1 MVLRNCSV
9 PNSERANEHPT
20 TQRWLAAAT
29 KVRQRIKSPAES
41 ATTRRLALLGD
52 GGGNMNWL
60 IRTSLQFR
68 LLIIVLAIALIVVGV
83 RTSDSVPLDVFP
95 EFAPPL
101 VEIQTEAPGIATEDV
116 ESLITVPIE
125 NAVNGIPFVQ
135 TVRSKSVLGLSSVR
149 LIFESG
155 TDLLIARQLVQE
167 RLALVSQQLPM
178 VAKPPV
184 ILPPLSSLSRC
195 LKIGLWSDTQSQ
207 MDMTVL
213 TRWTIRP
220 RLMSIAGVANIA
232 VWGEK
237 EPQLQVVV
245 EPDRLRAS
253 GITLDAVLQTVRD
266 ATAVGAGGF
275 VDTANQRLAL
285 RHVPAVYTPEQL
297 GEIVIGFR
305 TATSP
310 AATAT
315 TSPTPTRVTALP
327 TTPLRIKDVAEVSYD
342 YAPPIGNAIINSRA
356 GLLLIV
362 EKQPWANTLD
372 VTKNVEKAMAELKP
386 AMGEVE
392 YDTTIFRPATFIERA
407 LANLGHSMLV
417 GCVLV
422 VIVLLLFLFDWRCAI
437 ISATAIPL
445 SLLAAVMVLYWRG
458 GTVNTMVLAG
468 LVIAL
473 GEVVDDA
480 IIDVENIMR
489 RLRLNALLEKPR
501 STFEVVFDASME
513 VRSAVV
519 YATVI
524 VVLAFLPVFFL
535 TGLAGAFF
543 RPLAAAYILA
553 ILASLLVALTVTP
566 AMSLILLP
574 KSAQRR
580 SVDGPLVRLFK
591 SLYRTILGITVRL
604 KWGTLAVAALI
615 FLCLVSIIPGLGE
628 QLMPKFRETDFLMH
642 WVEKPGIGID
652 AMDRITLR
660 ASEELMGVDG
670 VRNFGSHIG
679 RATVADEVVGPNFT
693 ELWISIDDDKDYDT
707 TVNKV
712 QAIVDGYPGL
722 YRDLLTYLTERIKEV
737 LTGTSAS
744 IVVRVYGPDLDQL
757 RSTAAEIE
765 ALIKPIAGVTTLK
778 IEPQVLVPQIAID
791 LRVDAA
797 SEFGLTPGMLMQS
810 VNTLV
815 NGTQVGEMYRDQA
828 IFPVVVRGN
837 DNLLTD
843 WATLSNMMI
852 DTPSGAQVPL
862 KSLAS
867 VTIVPAPNEIKREG
881 ASRRLDVTCNVEGR
895 DLASVATDIEAAVR
909 AGVSFKT
916 GYHPEFLGE
925 YAEAKASRQRLLLLS
940 LGSILAITVILYI
953 DFESWRLVLLILLA
967 LPLALASGLLGVV
980 ISGGIISL
988 GSLVGFVTVL
998 GIAARNAIML
1008 ISHYRHLAAEE
1019 PDITHRELIM
1029 RGAEERL
1036 SPILMTALTT
1046 GLALLPLVITGE
1058 LPGQEIEHPMALV
1071 ILTGLVGATLV
1082 NLLVLPVMYGL
1093 FAPRPRTVTI
1103 DA

>member
-1 MVLRNCSV
+1 
-9 PNSERANEHPT
+9 
-20 TQRWLAAAT
+20 
-29 KVRQRIKSPAES
+29 
-41 ATTRRLALLGD
+41 
-52 GGGNMNWL
+52 MNWL
-60 IRTSLQFR
+60 IKTSLQFR
-68 LLIIVLAIALIVVGV
+68 LLVLVLAVALVIVGV

-101 VEIQTEAPGIATEDV
+101 VEIQTEAPGISTEDV

-149 LIFESG
+149 LIFEPG
-155 TDLLIARQLVQE
+155 TDLLTARQLVQE
-167 RLALVSQQLPM
+167 RLALAARTLPM
-178 VAKPPV
+178 VARPPV

-195 LKIGLWSDTQSQ
+195 LKIGLWSNTQSQ
-207 MDMTVL
+207 MEMTVL
-213 TRWTIRP
+213 TKWTIRP

-245 EPDRLRAS
+245 DPDRLRANS
-253 GITLDAVLQTVRD
+253 LTLDAILQTVRD

-297 GEIVIGFR
+297 GEIVVGFR
-305 TATSP
+305 APSA
-310 AATAT
+310 AATGPAVV
-315 TSPTPTRVTALP
+315 SA
-327 TTPLRIKDVAEVSYD
+327 PLRLKDVAEVTYD
-342 YAPPIGNAIINSRA
+342 YAPPIGDAIINSRL

-372 VTKNVEKAMAELKP
+372 VTRNVEKAMAELKP

-392 YDTTIFRPATFIERA
+392 YDTTVFRPATFIERA

-422 VIVLLLFLFDWRCAI
+422 VIVLLLFLFDWRCAV

-445 SLLAAVMVLYWRG
+445 SLLAAVMVLYYRG

-489 RLRLNALLEKPR
+489 RLRLNAKLKQPR
-501 STFEVVFDASME
+501 SNFAVVLEASME

-553 ILASLLVALTVTP
+553 ILASLFVALTVTP

-574 KSAQRR
+574 KSAERR
-580 SVDGPLVRLFK
+580 SIDGLLVRLFK
-591 SLYRTILGITVRL
+591 RIYRTVLGLSLRL
-604 KWGTLAVAALI
+604 KWGTIAVTLVL
-615 FLCLVSIIPGLGE
+615 FGCLVSTIPMLGE
-628 QLMPKFRETDFLMH
+628 RLMPKFRETDFLMH

-652 AMDRITLR
+652 AMNRITIR
-660 ASEELMGVDG
+660 ASDELMAVDG

-693 ELWISIDDDKDYDT
+693 ELWISIDDTKDYDA
-707 TVNKV
+707 TVAEV
-712 QAIVDGYPGL
+712 QEIVDGYPGL

-744 IVVRVYGPDLDQL
+744 IVVRIYGPDLDQL
-757 RSTAAEIE
+757 RATAKEIE
-765 ALIKPIAGVTTLK
+765 SVIKPIEGVATLK
-778 IEPQVLVPQIAID
+778 VEPQVLVPQIAID
-791 LRVDAA
+791 MKVEAA
-797 SEFGLTPGMLMQS
+797 SQFGLTPGMLMNN
-810 VNTLV
+810 VTTLV
-815 NGTQVGEMYRDQA
+815 NGTQFGEMYRDQA
-828 IFPVVVRGN
+828 IFPVVVRGEAK
-837 DNLLTD
+837 LRTD
-843 WATLSNMMI
+843 LATLGDLMI

-862 KSLAS
+862 SSVASLT
-867 VTIVPAPNEIKREG
+867 VVPAPNVIQREG

-895 DLASVATDIEAAVR
+895 DLASVATEIEAAVL
-909 AGVSFKT
+909 ANVKFKT

-940 LGSILAITVILYI
+940 LGSILAITIILYI

-967 LPLALASGLLGVV
+967 LPLALASGLLGVFAG
-980 ISGGIISL
+980 GGIISL

-1008 ISHYRHLAAEE
+1008 ISHYRHLAEEE
-1019 PDITHRELIM
+1019 PTITAMELIL

-1036 SPILMTALTT
+1036 APILMTALTT
-1046 GLALLPLVITGE
+1046 GLALVPLIYTGE
-1058 LPGQEIEHPMALV
+1058 LPGQEIEYPMALV
-1071 ILTGLVGATLV
+1071 ILCGLFGATIV
-1082 NLLVLPVMYGL
+1082 NLLVLPVMYGM
-1093 FAPRPRTVTI
+1093 FAPHQPKE
-1103 DA
+1103 ANPS

>member
-1 MVLRNCSV
+1 
-9 PNSERANEHPT
+9 
-20 TQRWLAAAT
+20 
-29 KVRQRIKSPAES
+29 
-41 ATTRRLALLGD
+41 
-52 GGGNMNWL
+52 MNWL
-60 IRTSLQFR
+60 IQTSLQFR
-68 LLIIVLAIALIVVGV
+68 LLVIVLAIALIIVGV

-149 LIFESG
+149 LIFDPG
-155 TDLLIARQLVQE
+155 TDLLTARQLVQE
-167 RLALVSQQLPM
+167 RLALAAPTLPM
-178 VAKPPV
+178 VARPPV

-207 MDMTVL
+207 MEMTVL
-213 TRWTIRP
+213 TKWTIRP
-220 RLMSIAGVANIA
+220 RLMSIPGVANVA

-245 EPDRLRAS
+245 DPDRLRANNL
-253 GITLDAVLQTVRD
+253 TLDAILQTVRD

-297 GEIVIGFR
+297 GEIVVGFR
-305 TATSP
+305 GQTGNAQVPATGPTTIPSP
-310 AATAT
+310 G
-315 TSPTPTRVTALP
+315 
-327 TTPLRIKDVAEVSYD
+327 TPLRVKDVAEVTYD
-342 YAPPIGNAIINSRA
+342 YAPPIGDAIINSRL

-372 VTKNVEKAMAELKP
+372 VTQNVEKAMAELKP

-392 YDTTIFRPATFIERA
+392 YDTTVFRPATFIERA
-407 LANLGHSMLV
+407 LTNLGHSMLV

-445 SLLAAVMVLYWRG
+445 SLLAAVLVLYYRG
-458 GTVNTMVLAG
+458 GTINTMVLAG

-489 RLRLNALLEKPR
+489 RLRLNSKLEKPR
-501 STFEVVFDASME
+501 SNFAVVLEASLE

-524 VVLAFLPVFFL
+524 VILAFLPVFFL

-553 ILASLLVALTVTP
+553 ILASLVVALTVTP
-566 AMSLILLP
+566 AMSLMLLP

-580 SVDGPLVRLFK
+580 STDGPLVRLFK
-591 SLYRTILGITVRL
+591 RIYRAVLGFALRI
-604 KWGTLAVAALI
+604 KWGTIVVTLI
-615 FLCLVSIIPGLGE
+615 LFGCLVSTIPMLGE

-652 AMDRITLR
+652 AMNRITIR
-660 ASEELMGVDG
+660 ASDEMMAVDG

-693 ELWISIDDDKDYDT
+693 ELWISIDDDKDYDA
-707 TVNKV
+707 TVAEV
-712 QAIVDGYPGL
+712 QEIVDGYPGL

-744 IVVRVYGPDLDQL
+744 IVVRLYGPDLDQL
-757 RSTAAEIE
+757 RLTAKEIE
-765 ALIKPIAGVTTLK
+765 SVIKPIEGVTTLK
-778 IEPQVLVPQIAID
+778 VEPQVLVPQIAID
-791 LRVDAA
+791 MKVEAA
-797 SEFGLTPGMLMQS
+797 SQFGLTPGVLMNN
-810 VNTLV
+810 VTTLV
-815 NGTQVGEMYRDQA
+815 NGMRVGEMYRDQA
-828 IFPVVVRGN
+828 IFPVVVVGEKKLR
-837 DNLLTD
+837 TD
-843 WATLSNMMI
+843 LATLNDLMI

-862 KSLAS
+862 SSVASLS
-867 VTIVPAPNEIKREG
+867 IVPAPNVIAREG
-881 ASRRLDVTCNVEGR
+881 ASRKLDVTCNVDGR
-895 DLASVATDIEAAVR
+895 DLAAVASDIEAAVR
-909 AGVSFKT
+909 EKIEFKS

-940 LGSILAITVILYI
+940 LGSILAITIILYI
-953 DFESWRLVLLILLA
+953 DFESWRLVLLILMA
-967 LPLALASGLLGVV
+967 LPLALASGLLGVFAG
-980 ISGGIISL
+980 GGIISL

-1008 ISHYRHLAAEE
+1008 ISHYRHLAEEE
-1019 PDITHRELIM
+1019 PGITARELIL

-1036 SPILMTALTT
+1036 APILMTALTT
-1046 GLALLPLVITGE
+1046 GLALVPLIYTGE
-1058 LPGQEIEHPMALV
+1058 LPGQEIEYPMALV
-1071 ILTGLVGATLV
+1071 ILTGLAGATMV
-1082 NLLVLPVMYGL
+1082 NLLVLPVLYSWL
-1093 FAPRPRTVTI
+1093 APRNR
-1103 DA
+1103 AA

>member
-1 MVLRNCSV
+1 MS
-9 PNSERANEHPT
+9 
-20 TQRWLAAAT
+20 
-29 KVRQRIKSPAES
+29 
-41 ATTRRLALLGD
+41 
-52 GGGNMNWL
+52 WL
-60 IRTSLQFR
+60 IQTSLQFR
-68 LLIIVLAIALIVVGV
+68 LLVIVLAIVLVIVGI

-101 VEIQTEAPGIATEDV
+101 VEIQTEAPGISTEDV

-149 LIFESG
+149 LIFEPG
-155 TDLLIARQLVQE
+155 TDLLTARQLVQE
-167 RLALVSQQLPM
+167 RLALAARQLPL
-178 VAKPPV
+178 VARPPV

-195 LKIGLWSDTQSQ
+195 LKIGLWSDTQTQ
-207 MDMTVL
+207 MQMTVL
-213 TRWTIRP
+213 TKWTIRP
-220 RLMSIAGVANIA
+220 RLMAVAGVANVA

-237 EPQLQVVV
+237 EPQLQVIVD
-245 EPDRLRAS
+245 PDRLRANNL
-253 GITLDAVLQTVRD
+253 TLDAVLQTVRD

-275 VDTANQRLAL
+275 VDTANQRIAL
-285 RHVPAVYTPEQL
+285 RHIPAVSTPTQL
-297 GEIVIGFR
+297 GEMVITFR
-305 TATSP
+305 P
-310 AATAT
+310 AAPAPTAAA
-315 TSPTPTRVTALP
+315 PLP
-327 TTPLRIKDVAEVSYD
+327 TLPGTPLRVKDVAEVLYD
-342 YAPPIGNAIINSRA
+342 HAPPIGNAIINSRP

-372 VTKNVEKAMAELKP
+372 ITRDVERAMEELRP
-386 AMGEVE
+386 AMGQVE
-392 YDTTIFRPATFIERA
+392 FDTTVFRPATFIERA
-407 LANLGHSMLV
+407 LTNLGRSMLL

-422 VIVLLLFLFDWRCAI
+422 VVVLLFFLFDWRCAV

-445 SLLAAVMVLYWRG
+445 SLLAAVMVLYYRG

-489 RLRLNALLEKPR
+489 RLRLNANLDKPR
-501 STFEVVFDASME
+501 GVFQVVLDASLE

-553 ILASLLVALTVTP
+553 ILASLAVALTVTP
-566 AMSLILLP
+566 AMSLLLLP
-574 KSAQRR
+574 ASARKR
-580 SVDGPLVRLFK
+580 SGDGPIVRVLK
-591 SLYRTILGITVRL
+591 YVYRSILSIALRL
-604 KWGTLAVAALI
+604 RWATLAVTLLVFAGIAA
-615 FLCLVSIIPGLGE
+615 SIPQLGE

-660 ASEELMGVDG
+660 ASEELMAVPG

-693 ELWISIDDDKDYDT
+693 ELWISIDDNQDYDE
-707 TVNKV
+707 TVAKV
-712 QAIVDGYPGL
+712 QSIVDGYPGL
-722 YRDLLTYLTERIKEV
+722 YRDLLTYLSERIKEV

-744 IVVRVYGPDLDQL
+744 IVVRVFGPDMDQL
-757 RSTAAEIE
+757 RATAADVAAVIGPIE
-765 ALIKPIAGVTTLK
+765 GVTTLK
-778 IEPQVLVPQIAID
+778 VEPQVLVPQISID
-791 LRVDAA
+791 MRPEAA
-797 SEFGLTPGMLMQS
+797 SQFGLTPGALMRS
-810 VNTLV
+810 VTTLV
-815 NGTQVGEMYRDQA
+815 NGAQVGEIYRDQA
-828 IFPVVVRGN
+828 IFGVVVRGRERLHS
-837 DNLLTD
+837 DLGMLGE
-843 WATLSNMMI
+843 MMI

-862 KSLAS
+862 SSVANLA
-867 VTIVPAPNEIKREG
+867 IIPAPNEIKREG
-881 ASRRLDVTCNVEGR
+881 ASRRLDITCNVDGR

-909 AGVSFKT
+909 SGVVFNT

-940 LGSILAITVILYI
+940 IGSILAITIILYI
-953 DFESWRLVLLILLA
+953 DFDSWRLVLLILVA
-967 LPLALASGLLGVV
+967 LPLALLSGVLGVFA
-980 ISGGIISL
+980 GGGVISL

-1008 ISHYRHLAAEE
+1008 ISHYRHLAVEE
-1019 PDITHRELIM
+1019 PDIKPQEFII

-1036 SPILMTALTT
+1036 APILMTALTT
-1046 GLALLPLVITGE
+1046 GLALVPLVVTGE
-1058 LPGQEIEHPMALV
+1058 LPGQEIEYPMALV
-1071 ILTGLVGATLV
+1071 ILTGLTGATIV
-1082 NLLVLPVMYGL
+1082 NLLVLPVLYAWLAGPQKP
-1093 FAPRPRTVTI
+1093 AI
-1103 DA
+1103 

>member
-1 MVLRNCSV
+1 
-9 PNSERANEHPT
+9 
-20 TQRWLAAAT
+20 
-29 KVRQRIKSPAES
+29 
-41 ATTRRLALLGD
+41 
-52 GGGNMNWL
+52 MNWL
-60 IRTSLQFR
+60 IKTSLQFR
-68 LLIIVLAIALIVVGV
+68 LLVLVLAAALVVVGV
-83 RTSDSVPLDVFP
+83 QTSDNVPLDVFP

-149 LIFESG
+149 LIFEPG

-167 RLALVSQQLPM
+167 RLALASRQLPM
-178 VAKPPV
+178 VARPPV

-195 LKIGLWSDTQSQ
+195 LKIGLWSDRQSQ

-213 TRWTIRP
+213 TKWTIRP
-220 RLMSIAGVANIA
+220 RLMSISGVANVA

-245 EPDRLRAS
+245 DPDRLRAS
-253 GITLDAVLQTVRD
+253 NITLTAIEQTVRD

-297 GEIVIGFR
+297 GEIVVGFR
-305 TATSP
+305 QSGASSAAVSTVGTVPSP
-310 AATAT
+310 P
-315 TSPTPTRVTALP
+315 S
-327 TTPLRIKDVAEVSYD
+327 PLRIKDVADVTYD
-342 YAPPIGNAIINSRA
+342 YAPPIGDAIINSRP

-372 VTKNVEKAMAELKP
+372 VTRNVEKAMAELKP
-386 AMGEVE
+386 AMGDVE
-392 YDTTIFRPATFIERA
+392 YDTTVFRPATFIERA
-407 LANLGHSMLV
+407 LSNLSHSMLI

-489 RLRLNALLEKPR
+489 RLRLNSQLKEPR
-501 STFEVVFDASME
+501 GVFEVVYDASME

-566 AMSLILLP
+566 AMSLLLLP
-574 KSAQRR
+574 KSAEHR
-580 SVDGPLVRLFK
+580 SIDGPLVRMFK
-591 SLYRTILGITVRL
+591 SIYRMALGFALRF
-604 KWGTLAVAALI
+604 KWGTLTVTVVAFIA
-615 FLCLVSIIPGLGE
+615 LVSTIPQLGE

-652 AMDRITLR
+652 AMARITLR
-660 ASEELMGVDG
+660 ASDELMAVDG

-693 ELWISIDDDKDYDT
+693 ELWISIDDNKDYDT
-707 TVNKV
+707 TVAEV
-712 QAIVDGYPGL
+712 QEIVDGYPGL

-744 IVVRVYGPDLDQL
+744 IVVRIYGPDMEQL
-757 RSTAAEIE
+757 RDTAGRIE
-765 ALIKPIAGVTTLK
+765 TVIKPIKGVTTLK
-778 IEPQVLVPQIAID
+778 VEPQVLVPQIAID
-791 LRVDAA
+791 LKMDAA
-797 SEFGLTPGMLMQS
+797 TQFGLTPGRLMQN
-810 VNTLV
+810 VTTLI
-815 NGTQVGEMYRDQA
+815 NGTQVGEIYLNQA
-828 IFPVVVRGN
+828 IFPVVVRGQQR
-837 DNLLTD
+837 LRTD
-843 WATLSNMMI
+843 LATLGDLMI

-862 KSLAS
+862 KTIAHL
-867 VTIVPAPNEIKREG
+867 TIVPAPNEIKREG

-895 DLASVATDIEAAVR
+895 DLASVATEIEAAVR
-909 AGVSFKT
+909 GDVEFKT

-940 LGSILAITVILYI
+940 LGSILAITIILYI
-953 DFESWRLVLLILLA
+953 DFGNWRLVFLILLA
-967 LPLALASGLLGVV
+967 LPLALASGLLGVFAG
-980 ISGGIISL
+980 GGIISL

-1008 ISHYRHLAAEE
+1008 ISHYRHLAVEE
-1019 PDITHRELIM
+1019 AGLSARELIL

-1036 SPILMTALTT
+1036 APILMTALTT
-1046 GLALLPLVITGE
+1046 GLALVPLIITGE
-1058 LPGQEIEHPMALV
+1058 LPGQEIEYPMALV
-1071 ILTGLVGATLV
+1071 ILAGLAGATLI
-1082 NLLVLPVMYGL
+1082 NLLVLPVLYSWLHVSGKER
-1093 FAPRPRTVTI
+1093 A
-1103 DA
+1103 

>member
-1 MVLRNCSV
+1 
-9 PNSERANEHPT
+9 
-20 TQRWLAAAT
+20 
-29 KVRQRIKSPAES
+29 
-41 ATTRRLALLGD
+41 
-52 GGGNMNWL
+52 MNWL
-60 IRTSLQFR
+60 IRTSLHFR
-68 LLIIVLAIALIVVGV
+68 LLVFVLAIALIVIGV
-83 RTSDSVPLDVFP
+83 RTSDDVPLDVFP

-149 LIFESG
+149 LIFDSG

-167 RLALVSQQLPM
+167 RLTLASRTLPM
-178 VAKPPV
+178 VARPPV

-195 LKIGLWSDTQSQ
+195 LKIGLWSDAQSQ

-213 TRWTIRP
+213 TKWTIRP
-220 RLMSIAGVANIA
+220 RLMSISGVANVA

-245 EPDRLRAS
+245 DPDRLRAS
-253 GITLDAVLQTVRD
+253 SVTLNSVLQTVRD

-297 GEIVIGFR
+297 GEIVIGFQSSAAASNISSNP
-305 TATSP
+305 ATPPSAISATP
-310 AATAT
+310 SAA
-315 TSPTPTRVTALP
+315 PTITGVFAA
-327 TTPLRIKDVAEVSYD
+327 PLRIKDVADVTYD
-342 YAPPIGNAIINSRA
+342 YAPPIGDAIINSRP

-362 EKQPWANTLD
+362 EKQPWANTLE
-372 VTKNVEKAMAELKP
+372 VTRNVEKAMAELKP

-392 YDTTIFRPATFIERA
+392 YDTTVFRPATFIERA
-407 LANLGHSMLV
+407 LGNLSHSMLI

-422 VIVLLLFLFDWRCAI
+422 VCVLLLFLFDWRCAV

-445 SLLAAVMVLYWRG
+445 SLLAAIMVLYYRG

-489 RLRLNALLEKPR
+489 RLRLNAVLPERPIAAVDTSLAGIEPKLLASSDVAKLYRR
-501 STFEVVFDASME
+501 SNFDVVLDASME

-553 ILASLLVALTVTP
+553 ILASLVVALTVTP
-566 AMSLILLP
+566 AMSLALLP
-574 KSAQRR
+574 KSATRR
-580 SVDGPLVRLFK
+580 NTDGPLVRFFK
-591 SLYRTILGITVRL
+591 RTYRAALGFALRL
-604 KWGTLAVAALI
+604 KWGTLAVTG
-615 FLCLVSIIPGLGE
+615 LVFASLLATIPLLGE

-652 AMDRITLR
+652 AMNRITLR
-660 ASEELMGVDG
+660 ASEELMAVDG

-693 ELWISIDDDKDYDT
+693 ELWISIEDDQNYDT
-707 TVNKV
+707 TVAEV
-712 QAIVDGYPGL
+712 QQIVDGYPGL

-744 IVVRVYGPDLDQL
+744 IVVRLYGPDLDTL
-757 RSTAAEIE
+757 RTTAEEIE
-765 ALIKPIAGVTTLK
+765 ATIKPIEGVTTLK
-778 IEPQVLVPQIAID
+778 VEPQVLVPQIAID

-797 SEFGLTPGMLMQS
+797 SQFGLTPGALMNS
-810 VNTLV
+810 VTTLV
-815 NGTQVGEMYRDQA
+815 NGLQVGEMYRDQA
-828 IFPVVVRGN
+828 IFPVVVVGKKTLR
-837 DNLLTD
+837 TD
-843 WATLSNMMI
+843 LATLGNLMI

-862 KSLAS
+862 SS
-867 VTIVPAPNEIKREG
+867 VAQLTVVPAPNVIAREG
-881 ASRRLDVTCNVEGR
+881 ASRKLDVTCNVEGR
-895 DLASVATDIEAAVR
+895 DLAAVARDIEAAVL
-909 AGVSFKT
+909 ANVNFQS

-940 LGSILAITVILYI
+940 LGSILAITIILYV

-967 LPLALASGLLGVV
+967 LPLALASGLLGVFAG
-980 ISGGIISL
+980 GGIISL

-1008 ISHYRHLAAEE
+1008 ISHYRHLAIEE
-1019 PDITHRELIM
+1019 PLLPAHEHIL

-1036 SPILMTALTT
+1036 APILMTALTT
-1046 GLALLPLVITGE
+1046 GLALVPLVYTGE
-1058 LPGQEIEHPMALV
+1058 LPGQEIEYPMALV
-1071 ILTGLVGATLV
+1071 ILTGLAGATTI
-1082 NLLVLPVMYGL
+1082 NLLVLPVLYACL
-1093 FAPRPRTVTI
+1093 APKARSSAIT
-1103 DA
+1103 

>member
-1 MVLRNCSV
+1 
-9 PNSERANEHPT
+9 
-20 TQRWLAAAT
+20 
-29 KVRQRIKSPAES
+29 
-41 ATTRRLALLGD
+41 
-52 GGGNMNWL
+52 MNTL
-60 IRTSLQFR
+60 IQIALQFR
-68 LLIIVLAIALIVVGV
+68 LLVIVLAIVLVIVGV

-149 LIFESG
+149 MIFDPD
-155 TDLLIARQLVQE
+155 TDLLVARQLVQE
-167 RLALVSQQLPM
+167 RLALVASQLPM
-178 VAKPPV
+178 VARPPV

-195 LKIGLWSDTQSQ
+195 LKIGMWSDTQSQ
-207 MDMTVL
+207 MEMTVL
-213 TRWTIRP
+213 TKWTIRP
-220 RLMSIAGVANIA
+220 RLMSIAGVANVA

-245 EPDRLRAS
+245 DPDRLRAN
-253 GITLDAVLQTVRD
+253 GLTLDAILQTVRD
-266 ATAVGAGGF
+266 ATTVGAGGF
-275 VDTANQRLAL
+275 VDTPNQRLAL
-285 RHVPAVYTPEQL
+285 RHVPAVYTPKQL
-297 GEIVIGFR
+297 GEIVVGFR
-305 TATSP
+305 GTSP
-310 AATAT
+310 PTSVTVATP
-315 TSPTPTRVTALP
+315 S
-327 TTPLRIKDVAEVSYD
+327 PLRGATPPAPIRIMDVAEVSYD
-342 YAPPIGNAIINSRA
+342 YAPPIGDAIINSRP

-372 VTKNVEKAMAELKP
+372 VTQNVERAMEELKP

-445 SLLAAVMVLYWRG
+445 SLLAAVMVLYYRG
-458 GTVNTMVLAG
+458 GTINTMVLAG

-489 RLRLNALLEKPR
+489 RLRLNAKLPEPR
-501 STFEVVFDASME
+501 SHFAVVLEASME

-553 ILASLLVALTVTP
+553 ILASLFVALTVTP
-566 AMSLILLP
+566 AISLILLP

-580 SVDGPLVRLFK
+580 STDGPLVRMFK
-591 SLYRTILGITVRL
+591 RIYRSALGMTLRL
-604 KWGTLAVAALI
+604 KWGTIAVTVVLFACLLAT
-615 FLCLVSIIPGLGE
+615 IPQLGE

-652 AMDRITLR
+652 AMNRITLR
-660 ASEELMGVDG
+660 ASDELMAVKG

-693 ELWISIDDDKDYDT
+693 ELWISIDDNQDYDT
-707 TVNKV
+707 TVAEV
-712 QAIVDGYPGL
+712 QDIVDGYPGL

-744 IVVRVYGPDLDQL
+744 IVVRVFGPDLDQL
-757 RSTAAEIE
+757 RATAGEIE
-765 ALIKPIAGVTTLK
+765 AIIKPIAGVTTLK
-778 IEPQVLVPQIAID
+778 VEPQVLVPQIAID
-791 LRVDAA
+791 MKVHAA
-797 SEFGLTPGMLMQS
+797 SLFGLTPGMLMQS
-810 VNTLV
+810 VTTLV
-815 NGTQVGEMYRDQA
+815 NGIQVGEMYRDQA
-828 IFPVVVRGN
+828 IFPVLVRGKES
-837 DNLLTD
+837 LHTD
-843 WATLSNMMI
+843 LATLGNLMI

-862 KSLAS
+862 KSVAS
-867 VTIVPAPNEIKREG
+867 LTIVPAPNVIQREG
-881 ASRRLDVTCNVEGR
+881 ASRRLDVTCNVDGR
-895 DLASVATDIEAAVR
+895 DLASVANDIEAAVR
-909 AGVSFKT
+909 GGINFKT

-940 LGSILAITVILYI
+940 IGSILAITIILYI
-953 DFESWRLVLLILLA
+953 DFESWRLVLLVLLA
-967 LPLALASGLLGVV
+967 LPLALASGLLGVFAG
-980 ISGGIISL
+980 GGILSL

-1008 ISHYRHLAAEE
+1008 ISHYRHLASEE
-1019 PDITHRELIM
+1019 PNLSAREHILQ
-1029 RGAEERL
+1029 GAEERL
-1036 SPILMTALTT
+1036 APILMTALTT
-1046 GLALLPLVITGE
+1046 GLALVPLIVSGE
-1058 LPGQEIEHPMALV
+1058 LPGQEIEYPMGLV
-1071 ILTGLVGATLV
+1071 ILFGLAGATMV
-1082 NLLVLPVMYGL
+1082 NLLVLPVLYSAL
-1093 FAPRPRTVTI
+1093 ATPRTLTS
-1103 DA
+1103 AQLR

>member
-1 MVLRNCSV
+1 
-9 PNSERANEHPT
+9 
-20 TQRWLAAAT
+20 
-29 KVRQRIKSPAES
+29 
-41 ATTRRLALLGD
+41 
-52 GGGNMNWL
+52 MNWL
-60 IRTSLQFR
+60 IMTSLEFR
-68 LLIIVLAIALIVVGV
+68 LLVFVLAIALIVVGI

-149 LIFESG
+149 MIFEPG
-155 TDLLIARQLVQE
+155 TDLLVARQLVQE
-167 RLALVSQQLPM
+167 RLALAARSLPM
-178 VAKPPV
+178 VARPPV

-213 TRWTIRP
+213 TKWTIRP
-220 RLMSIAGVANIA
+220 RLMSIEGVANVA

-237 EPQLQVVV
+237 EPQLQVIVD
-245 EPDRLRAS
+245 PDRLRANS
-253 GITLDAVLQTVRD
+253 LTLDAVLQTVRD

-285 RHVPAVYTPEQL
+285 RHVPAIYTPEQL
-297 GEIVIGFR
+297 GEIVIAFR
-305 TATSP
+305 GASGNGQLP
-310 AATAT
+310 AT
-315 TSPTPTRVTALP
+315 TTTTPASPG
-327 TTPLRIKDVAEVSYD
+327 TPLRIKDIAEVAYD
-342 YAPPIGNAIINSRA
+342 YAPPIGDAIINSRL

-372 VTKNVEKAMAELKP
+372 VTQNVEKAMAELKP

-392 YDTTIFRPATFIERA
+392 YDTTVFRPATFIERA
-407 LANLGHSMLV
+407 ITNLGHSMLV

-422 VIVLLLFLFDWRCAI
+422 VIVLLLFLFDWRCAV

-445 SLLAAVMVLYWRG
+445 SLLAAVMVLYYRG

-489 RLRLNALLEKPR
+489 RLRLNAKLEQPR
-501 STFEVVFDASME
+501 SNFAVVLEASME

-553 ILASLLVALTVTP
+553 ILASLFVALTVTP

-580 SVDGPLVRLFK
+580 STDGPLVRLLK
-591 SLYRTILGITVRL
+591 AIYRSILGFALKV
-604 KWGTLAVAALI
+604 KWGTIAVTLI
-615 FLCLVSIIPGLGE
+615 LFGCLVSTIPMLGE

-652 AMDRITLR
+652 AMNRITIR
-660 ASEELMGVDG
+660 ASDELMAVDG

-707 TVNKV
+707 TVAEV
-712 QAIVDGYPGL
+712 QEIVDGYPGL

-744 IVVRVYGPDLDQL
+744 IVVRVYGPDLEQL
-757 RSTAAEIE
+757 RSTAKEIE
-765 ALIKPIAGVTTLK
+765 SVIKPIVGVTTLK
-778 IEPQVLVPQIAID
+778 VEPQVLVPQIAID
-791 LRVDAA
+791 MRVEAA
-797 SEFGLTPGMLMQS
+797 SQFGLTPGVLMQS
-810 VNTLV
+810 VTTLV
-815 NGTQVGEMYRDQA
+815 NGMQVGEMFRDQA
-828 IFPVVVRGN
+828 IFPVVVVGEKKLR
-837 DNLLTD
+837 TD
-843 WATLSNMMI
+843 LATLGELMI

-862 KSLAS
+862 SS
-867 VTIVPAPNEIKREG
+867 VARLTIVPAPNVIQREG

-895 DLASVATDIEAAVR
+895 DLASVATDIEAAVLSN
-909 AGVSFKT
+909 VEFKT

-940 LGSILAITVILYI
+940 LASIFAITIILYI
-953 DFESWRLVLLILLA
+953 DFESWRLVLLILMA
-967 LPLALASGLLGVV
+967 LPLALASGLLGVFAG
-980 ISGGIISL
+980 GGIISL

-1008 ISHYRHLAAEE
+1008 ISHYRHLAEEE
-1019 PDITHRELIM
+1019 PGINAKDLIL

-1036 SPILMTALTT
+1036 APILMTALTT
-1046 GLALLPLVITGE
+1046 GLALVPLIYTGE
-1058 LPGQEIEHPMALV
+1058 LPGQEIEYPMALV
-1071 ILTGLVGATLV
+1071 ILTGLVGATIV
-1082 NLLVLPVMYGL
+1082 NLLVLPVLYSWIALDG
-1093 FAPRPRTVTI
+1093 
-1103 DA
+1103 DAVARAEVESTDSVP